1 MSRKSGLLTLAA
13 ALALA
18 SCQSLPGDRA
28 SETVARPIA
37 AKNAEMAA
45 FMDYAKNQNTTGLLV
60 IQDGK
65 RIVEANWPAPAAPL
79 FKLFAYERTANGEL
93 LEDVASQQKSFIAVL
108 VAVAADKAL
117 IDKERSVTDYLGEGW
132 SKASPDQE
140 ARIRVADVL
149 AMNSGLDEKFGY
161 VAPPGSQFFYNTAV
175 YAILKDVL
183 TAASGLS
190 LEQLTRQWLTEPLAM
205 NDTAWRKRPAALGDV
220 GNATG
225 LVTSPSDTARF
236 GEMILAGGVTP
247 EGRRIVSQAALSHM
261 FERSATN
268 PAYGELWWLNGSD
281 FVVRAGEQRR
291 PGALIPSAPDDLVA
305 ALGFLDRRL
314 YIVPSR
320 NLIVVRTGAAADDAD
335 FDENLWRRLM
345 PIIG

>member
-1 MSRKSGLLTLAA
+1 MSRKTGLLTLAA

-28 SETVARPIA
+28 TETVAQPTGV
-37 AKNAEMAA
+37 KSAEMSALMA
-45 FMDYAKNQNTTGLLV
+45 YAKNQNTTGLLV
-60 IQDGK
+60 IQNGE

-108 VAVAADKAL
+108 AAVASDKGL
-117 IDKERSVTDYLGEGW
+117 LDEQRPVSDYLGEGW
-132 SKASPDQE
+132 SKATPAQE
-140 ARIRVADVL
+140 SQIRIAHIL
-149 AMNSGLDEKFGY
+149 AMNSGLDEKFRY
-161 VAPPGSQFFYNTAV
+161 TAPAGTQFFYNTAV

-183 TAASGLS
+183 VAASGLS
-190 LEQLTRQWLTEPLAM
+190 LEDITSEWLTEPLGM
-205 NDTAWRKRPAALGDV
+205 GDTAWRRRPAALGDV

-236 GEMILAGGVTP
+236 GAMILAGGVAP
-247 EGRRIVSQAALSHM
+247 GGQRIVTQARLSQM

-281 FVVRAGEQRR
+281 FVVRAGDTRR
-291 PGALIPSAPDDLVA
+291 DGALIPSAPSDLVA

-314 YIVPSR
+314 YVVPSR
-320 NLIVVRTGAAADDAD
+320 NLIVVRTGGAADDPE
-335 FDENLWRRLM
+335 FDENLWRRLL
-345 PIIG
+345 PVID